1 MLSRVASVKLHH
13 GGRTSSVEERNSLV
27 FLYPFKFFVT
37 FANEI
42 KAEADR
48 LKTKFGRDSRSEQL
62 RTPTSPDDV
71 ANPDS
76 ALGTKEEDYDSEKAC
91 NYLALVTK
99 LMDNYLKPILDLRE
113 SYRKA
118 THHTIFFQD
127 LWLLYEIG
135 GLLFEREPL
144 PDHPPQI
151 SRLRHCNG
159 GRQLLNNSEFN
170 CIDPTREGIS
180 EAYSKG
186 TENQFLLDYYYLDFD
201 GEYYGPRVK
210 GLCVS
215 AWEGE
220 RNVYDLSFL
229 PLQFVRN
236 HKDHNFENLNDYK
249 SHLVERGKGFVKL
262 GAIDHR
268 YYNGEVIGTHHEY
281 YSSPVVID
289 FKLQMRNTEPRSGLL
304 GLEDI
309 LLKSEYNL
317 ANGLSIYP
325 GDPREVQ
332 EGTLRAN
339 STEECDFPGCDGN
352 DFIHDDILLDDI
364 VAHQK
369 LVNYGRTSVKFQR
382 DGLGDL
388 TDADYMLFPAYVHGY
403 VLNNRVWA
411 RLRLEALKPIP
422 RNGSEFAALQIPP
435 QHKIYLKALVHMW
448 DKPSSNRLSLD
459 IIPGKGQG
467 VIILLHGKPGVGKTA
482 TAEAVAADMKRP
494 LYPITY
500 ADLGHEADTAETNL
514 KRIFRY
520 GQRWN
525 CVLLLDEAD
534 VFLMERDK
542 QFTKRNSIVSVFQR
556 NLEWYPGLIF
566 MTTNSLESFDS
577 GILDRIHMKLR
588 YPSLSEI
595 FTENIFNDHFER
607 INQANRTVQ
616 GLSMDKRDSA
626 SMRYAVSKESMAAI
640 QKWRKDQFS
649 RARAAGSHHWW
660 NGRQIRVAFQMAAA
674 LARQDMMENEGC
686 TAQIKKSHF
695 ESIAELNDAFDVD
708 LVNAHEGQPDK
719 PDETEQ
725 SQIPSQTT

>member
-1 MLSRVASVKLHH
+1 M
-13 GGRTSSVEERNSLV
+13 
-27 FLYPFKFFVT
+27 
-37 FANEI
+37 
-42 KAEADR
+42 
-48 LKTKFGRDSRSEQL
+48 
-62 RTPTSPDDV
+62 
-71 ANPDS
+71 
-76 ALGTKEEDYDSEKAC
+76 
-91 NYLALVTK
+91 
-99 LMDNYLKPILDLRE
+99 
-113 SYRKA
+113 
-118 THHTIFFQD
+118 
-127 LWLLYEIG
+127 
-135 GLLFEREPL
+135 
-144 PDHPPQI
+144 
-151 SRLRHCNG
+151 
-159 GRQLLNNSEFN
+159 
-170 CIDPTREGIS
+170 
-180 EAYSKG
+180 
-186 TENQFLLDYYYLDFD
+186 
-201 GEYYGPRVK
+201 
-210 GLCVS
+210 
-215 AWEGE
+215 
-220 RNVYDLSFL
+220 
-229 PLQFVRN
+229 
-236 HKDHNFENLNDYK
+236 
-249 SHLVERGKGFVKL
+249 
-262 GAIDHR
+262 
-268 YYNGEVIGTHHEY
+268 
-281 YSSPVVID
+281 ID
-289 FKLQMRNTEPRSGLL
+289 FKLRMRNTEPQSGLL

-309 LLKSEYNL
+309 VLKSENEFST
-317 ANGLSIYP
+317 GLNIYP

-352 DFIHDDILLDDI
+352 DFIHDDILLDAI

-369 LVNYGRTSVKFQR
+369 LVNYGGTSIDFQEN
-382 DGLGDL
+382 DLSDL
-388 TDADYMLFPAYVHGY
+388 TEADHMLFPPYVYGY

-411 RLRLEALKPIP
+411 RLHLDLLKPISWT
-422 RNGSEFAALQIPP
+422 GSQFAALQIPP
-435 QHKIYLKALVHMW
+435 QHKTYLKALVHMW

-500 ADLGHEADTAETNL
+500 ADLGHEANTAEDNL

-588 YPSLSEI
+588 YPSLSEK

-607 INQANRTVQ
+607 INQANRIMQ

-626 SMRYAVSKESMAAI
+626 SMRYAVSEESMAAI
-640 QKWRKDQFS
+640 QKWRKDEFS
-649 RARAAGSHHWW
+649 KARAAGSHHWW

-686 TAQIKKSHF
+686 TAQLKKRHF
-695 ESIAELNDAFDVD
+695 ESIAELNAAFDVD
-708 LVNAHEGQPDK
+708 LANAQEGQPDK
-719 PDETEQ
+719 PDETVQVKVRSQ
-725 SQIPSQTT
+725 ST